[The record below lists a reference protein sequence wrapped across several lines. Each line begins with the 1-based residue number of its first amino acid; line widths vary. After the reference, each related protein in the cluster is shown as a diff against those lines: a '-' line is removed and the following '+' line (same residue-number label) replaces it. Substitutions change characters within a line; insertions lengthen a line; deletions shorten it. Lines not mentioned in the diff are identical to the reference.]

1 MLKQALNWL
10 NPNCSHVEVD
20 LRWPI
25 AAVVPQERPTLSLRY
40 FCFRSFT
47 PQSLLGHNLLTYTYI
62 IQCFCLG
69 RIMERHIAR
78 ATARQAVLLVAGIE
92 YSQPQLADSSNI
104 LDMRKRASL
113 VNKDEKEYQLAIQFL

>member
-25 AAVVPQERPTLSLRY
+25 AAVVPQERPTLSLRC

-47 PQSLLGHNLLTYTYI
+47 PQALLGHNLLTYTYI

-78 ATARQAVLLVAGIE
+78 ATARQAVLL
-92 YSQPQLADSSNI
+92 QLADSSNI